1 MYLNCLSCGHKV
13 DLDDAYEDYEGLV
26 RCFVCGALLEIRS
39 EEGKMK
45 SVRMADAAQAPYSR
59 GTASRVWPAA

>member
-39 EEGKMK
+39 EEGKIK
-45 SVRMADAAQAPYSR
+45 SVRMADGAQAPWSR